1 MLLQTRYMVF
11 RGFFNTIISI
21 RPWRKLEPGRK
32 DTPAKE
38 PCLALLLSRGADN
51 ETAQSKERS
60 DRGAEI
66 NIVDKRNGEIIGT
79 YVNVL

>member
-11 RGFFNTIISI
+11 RGFFNNIIST
-21 RPWRKLEPGRK
+21 RAWRKLEPGRE

-38 PCLALLLSRGADN
+38 PCLALLLSREADNN

-60 DRGAEI
+60 DRGAE
-66 NIVDKRNGEIIGT
+66 KT
-79 YVNVL
+79 